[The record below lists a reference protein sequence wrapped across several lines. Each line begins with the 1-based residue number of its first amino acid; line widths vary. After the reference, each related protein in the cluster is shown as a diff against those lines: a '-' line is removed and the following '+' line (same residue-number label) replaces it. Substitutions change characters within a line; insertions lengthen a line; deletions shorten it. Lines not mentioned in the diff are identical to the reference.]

1 MNVSKYIVIYLVFFR
16 DVFWVV
22 FILFYCNMFF
32 EDLYLCMDM
41 LFRI

>member
-1 MNVSKYIVIYLVFFR
+1 MNVSKHIVIYLALSR

-22 FILFYCNMFF
+22 FILFYCNMSF
-32 EDLYLCMDM
+32 EDSYSCMDM